1 MKVAKALSLF
11 VFVAIFAAVI
21 FFTFRS
27 SPNVSTLSW
36 MPERWGLWLDE
47 HDEFRHFIGLTVFA
61 GVGFMLNFDAL
72 LNRSRSRFIRKF
84 RSSRNRTGRLGAFL
98 VMVYLLELAQLGM
111 PERDFD
117 WLDIVN
123 GWGGIVFAWVIWYA
137 YKSRNRRS
145 RRTAHERRHEAINVS
160 TVHFR

>member
-1 MKVAKALSLF
+1 VKVAKALSLI

-21 FFTFRS
+21 FFTFRA

-47 HDEFRHFIGLTVFA
+47 HDEFRHFIGLAVFA

-72 LNRSRSRFIRKF
+72 LNRSRSRFVRKF

-111 PERDFD
+111 PDRDFD

-123 GWGGIVFAWVIWYA
+123 GWGGIVFAWGIWYA
-137 YKSRNRRS
+137 YKSRNRRN
-145 RRTAHERRHEAINVS
+145 RRVAHERRHEAINVS